1 MLLEKHILPGTHRGV
16 GRRGMEM
23 WRILVLGVLKQGLGC
38 DFDRL
43 HNLANHHE
51 TVRAILGH
59 SDFADKTH
67 YELQTIVDNVSL
79 MRPELLAEVGRL
91 VVESGHAVARK
102 KPGGRLRGRCDSLVV
117 ETDVHYPTDLG
128 LLWDGVRCLI
138 RETARAA
145 AAHGVGGWR
154 QHRHLG
160 KRVKE
165 GFNPVRSARR
175 GKQTP
180 EKVETYLG
188 LCRDLVERA
197 EGTVKA
203 LVGKGVEEAECRLI
217 RGYIDH
223 ARRQI
228 DQVDRRLLQGER
240 IPHQEKVFSIFEPH
254 TRWISKGKAGRPVE
268 LGVAVCVV
276 EDQYQFILH
285 HKLLWKEDDV
295 EVAVPM
301 IEETQALYPDLR
313 MCSFDRGFHSRNNRI
328 RLDDRLELNALPGK
342 GRRNRAAREREEAEE
357 FAAMR
362 RQHPAVESAS
372 LEHRGLDR
380 VRTHGTE
387 GFHGCAVGAGGEPAP
402 PGAAPAT
409 AGAGRQET
417 TQTTRR
423 LIGGGVA
430 HTSAFE
436 PAPEETGTAWPR
448 PEDRGRSTTNHP
460 TQTDRW
466 HLPGRN
472 WAATG
477 AESVVDRDR
486 KAPIE
491 GFSGRH

>member
-1 MLLEKHILPGTHRGV
+1 M
-16 GRRGMEM
+16 
-23 WRILVLGVLKQGLGC
+23 
-38 DFDRL
+38 
-43 HNLANHHE
+43 
-51 TVRAILGH
+51 
-59 SDFADKTH
+59 
-67 YELQTIVDNVSL
+67 
-79 MRPELLAEVGRL
+79 
-91 VVESGHAVARK
+91 
-102 KPGGRLRGRCDSLVV
+102 
-117 ETDVHYPTDLG
+117 HYPTDLG

-160 KRVKE
+160 KQVKE

-180 EKVETYLG
+180 EKVEAYLG

-240 IPHQEKVFSIFEPH
+240 IPHQEKVFSTFEPH

-301 IEETQALYPDLR
+301 VEETQALYPDLR

-342 GRRNRAAREREEAEE
+342 GRRNRAAREREEAEA
-357 FAAMR
+357 FAALR
-362 RQHPAVESAS
+362 RQHPAVESAINS

-380 VRTHGTE
+380 VRSHGTE
-387 GFHGCAVGAGGEPAP
+387 GFARMVALSVLAGNLHRLGRLLRQQEQDARRRRRRR
-402 PGAAPAT
+402 AA
-409 AGAGRQET
+409 
-417 TQTTRR
+417 
-423 LIGGGVA
+423 
-430 HTSAFE
+430 
-436 PAPEETGTAWPR
+436 
-448 PEDRGRSTTNHP
+448 
-460 TQTDRW
+460 
-466 HLPGRN
+466 
-472 WAATG
+472 
-477 AESVVDRDR
+477 
-486 KAPIE
+486 
-491 GFSGRH
+491 

>member
-1 MLLEKHILPGTHRGV
+1 M
-16 GRRGMEM
+16 
-23 WRILVLGVLKQGLGC
+23 
-38 DFDRL
+38 
-43 HNLANHHE
+43 
-51 TVRAILGH
+51 
-59 SDFADKTH
+59 
-67 YELQTIVDNVSL
+67 
-79 MRPELLAEVGRL
+79 
-91 VVESGHAVARK
+91 
-102 KPGGRLRGRCDSLVV
+102 
-117 ETDVHYPTDLG
+117 
-128 LLWDGVRCLI
+128 
-138 RETARAA
+138 
-145 AAHGVGGWR
+145 
-154 QHRHLG
+154 
-160 KRVKE
+160 
-165 GFNPVRSARR
+165 RSARR

-342 GRRNRAAREREEAEE
+342 GRRNRALPFTHKFNRDAGS
-357 FAAMR
+357 
-362 RQHPAVESAS
+362 HIDCWSGSA
-372 LEHRGLDR
+372 
-380 VRTHGTE
+380 
-387 GFHGCAVGAGGEPAP
+387 
-402 PGAAPAT
+402 
-409 AGAGRQET
+409 
-417 TQTTRR
+417 
-423 LIGGGVA
+423 
-430 HTSAFE
+430 
-436 PAPEETGTAWPR
+436 
-448 PEDRGRSTTNHP
+448 
-460 TQTDRW
+460 
-466 HLPGRN
+466 
-472 WAATG
+472 
-477 AESVVDRDR
+477 
-486 KAPIE
+486 
-491 GFSGRH
+491 

>member
-1 MLLEKHILPGTHRGV
+1 M
-16 GRRGMEM
+16 
-23 WRILVLGVLKQGLGC
+23 
-38 DFDRL
+38 
-43 HNLANHHE
+43 
-51 TVRAILGH
+51 
-59 SDFADKTH
+59 
-67 YELQTIVDNVSL
+67 
-79 MRPELLAEVGRL
+79 
-91 VVESGHAVARK
+91 
-102 KPGGRLRGRCDSLVV
+102 
-117 ETDVHYPTDLG
+117 HYPTDLG

-203 LVGKGVEEAECRLI
+203 LVGERR
-217 RGYIDH
+217 RGSGMPLDPGLH
-223 ARRQI
+223 RPRATPDRPGR
-228 DQVDRRLLQGER
+228 RRLLQGER

-362 RQHPAVESAS
+362 RQHPAVESAINS

-387 GFHGCAVGAGGEPAP
+387 GFARMVALSVLAGNLHR

-436 PAPEETGTAWPR
+436 PAPRGDGNGALWPR
-448 PEDRGRSTTNHP
+448 PEDRRRSTTNHP

>member
-16 GRRGMEM
+16 GRPGMEM

-51 TVRAILGH
+51 TVRAMLGH

-79 MRPELLAEVGRL
+79 MRPELLVEVGRL

-102 KPGGRLRGRCDSLVV
+102 KPGERLRGRCDSFVV

-154 QHRHLG
+154 QHRQLG

-175 GKQTP
+175 GKRTP
-180 EKVETYLG
+180 EKVEAYLG

-301 IEETQALYPDLR
+301 IEETQALYADLR

-357 FAAMR
+357 FAGHETAASGGGVGDQLAGASR
-362 RQHPAVESAS
+362 SRPGPHPR
-372 LEHRGLDR
+372 HRGLR
-380 VRTHGTE
+380 A
-387 GFHGCAVGAGGEPAP
+387 HGCAVGAGGEPAP

-436 PAPEETGTAWPR
+436 PAPEETGTAPYGRVPKIGAGPPPITSPR
-448 PEDRGRSTTNHP
+448 PIAGIFLDEIGLQLARKV
-460 TQTDRW
+460 W
-466 HLPGRN
+466 
-472 WAATG
+472 WIVTG
-477 AESVVDRDR
+477 KLR
-486 KAPIE
+486 
-491 GFSGRH
+491 